1 MKWNSILSL
10 KILILLLSL
19 NLISCVK
26 TTVPQ
31 SKLSGNFKTEVI
43 RELWQMCSIAYQNVR
58 TPQYIYY
65 PLCDCSVDVMRDNY
79 DNSSMLKTLNN
90 QESVELGVLVRLKCN
105 QYTINMEEQ

>member
-1 MKWNSILSL
+1 MEFNFEFEDSDLVVEFESDFVCENYSSTAEAQWQFQNRSHTGVMANVFYS
-10 KILILLLSL
+10 
-19 NLISCVK
+19 
-26 TTVPQ
+26 VP
-31 SKLSGNFKTEVI
+31 KCKD
-43 RELWQMCSIAYQNVR
+43 
-58 TPQYIYY
+58 TPVYIY